1 MRTGGRADRQSV
13 EFLVIEETVGYGACL
28 KTDSY
33 NLWYLELIPLTHHIA
48 VKTAAACSLQPNG
61 NKLSRA

>member
-1 MRTGGRADRQSV
+1 M

-33 NLWYLELIPLTHHIA
+33 NLWYLELIPLTHHIVA
-48 VKTAAACSLQPNG
+48 KYKGTGDHN
-61 NKLSRA
+61 RAENFVPANDH

>member
-1 MRTGGRADRQSV
+1 V

-33 NLWYLELIPLTHHIA
+33 NLWYLELIPLTHHIG
-48 VKTAAACSLQPNG
+48 VAASWWHAP
-61 NKLSRA
+61 RR

>member
-1 MRTGGRADRQSV
+1 V

-33 NLWYLELIPLTHHIA
+33 NPWYLELIPLTHHIVA
-48 VKTAAACSLQPNG
+48 QCAAWDDAADGS
-61 NKLSRA
+61 SRLLCRLAALGT